1 MERRRKRNDRRMS
14 VSAEAP
20 SNSSPSVPETGAM
33 RAVKWLVWLC
43 FAGFSLFVV
52 GTVAWHVVF
61 DGLTWTGTFGYVFDS
76 MQYLAW
82 TREMGEHVFS
92 ANMFSLDPPVR
103 NYINPGL
110 KISGVLYWL
119 GVPPPWAYGI
129 WVPLGIVSLI
139 YAVTKLTRNM
149 SLSGWAAIAAIAIA
163 LLYKLP
169 AGPFV
174 KSIVPKSNWN
184 ATVYAGY
191 DTWPS
196 FWSWGYSLTAIAVSL
211 LCAGVMVYERERNRG
226 KAISVPLAAIALVT
240 SWLQPWQGALL
251 LGMVVLGELLALRA
265 LEPDNR
271 FPKRPRLTLVITT
284 CVAGVLP
291 LAYYAVMGAI
301 DDSWRINGLQANRY
315 LQGVS
320 WWTPLLVLFP
330 LLIAAIPEFLRRPQR
345 ISEIMIRLWPPLAI
359 AQMLVIAATGVGN
372 TAQHALKG
380 VSIPLAILA
389 VKGVSPWFGRL
400 TPRLAGAL
408 GVAAILALTI
418 PGAWYQLKDQSH
430 EMTWPGNGGYYIR
443 QSDQEALDF
452 LAASPQKG
460 GVVASSLI
468 GSMVPWQTGRQ
479 TWVGHETW
487 TPRFQSRSYFM
498 EVLLGGGIPYWNPP
512 GNPAAVVGWS
522 GAKWL
527 VDDCFHSRARK
538 LHIAAVRKKNGVIL
552 DELSTQL
559 KSVTAATHRF
569 GCATVYELKPKSGGA
584 TPPEINTYRL
594 DWTKRDG

>member
-1 MERRRKRNDRRMS
+1 MS
-14 VSAEAP
+14 VSAAAP
-20 SNSSPSVPETGAM
+20 PSSTAAAVETGAM
-33 RAVKWLVWLC
+33 RATKWLVWLC
-43 FAGFSLFVV
+43 FAGLSLFVV
-52 GTVAWHVVF
+52 GTVAWHVIF
-61 DGLTWTGTFGYVFDS
+61 DGLTWSGAFGYVFDS

-82 TREMGEHVFS
+82 TREMGDHLFS

-110 KISGVLYWL
+110 KISGLLYWVGFSPAL
-119 GVPPPWAYGI
+119 AYGI
-129 WVPLGIVSLI
+129 WVPLGIVALI
-139 YAVTKLTRNM
+139 FTVTKFIRNLG
-149 SLSGWAAIAAIAIA
+149 LSGWAAIAALAIA

-169 AGPFV
+169 AGDFI
-174 KSIVPKSNWN
+174 KSIVPKQNWN

-191 DTWPS
+191 DTWPT
-196 FWSWGYSLTAIAVSL
+196 FWSWGYSLTAIAISL
-211 LCAGVMVYERERNRG
+211 LCAGVMVYERERSNN
-226 KAISVPLAAIALVT
+226 KAFSLPLATIALVT
-240 SWLQPWQGALL
+240 AWLQPWQGALL
-251 LGMVVLGELLALRA
+251 LGMIVLGELLALRA

-271 FPKRPRLTLVITT
+271 FPQRPRATLVITT
-284 CVAGVLP
+284 CIAGVLP
-291 LAYYAVMGAI
+291 LAYYAVMGVV

-330 LLIAAIPEFLRRPQR
+330 LLLAAIPEVLRRPQR

-359 AQMLVIAATGVGN
+359 AQMLTIAATGVGN

-389 VKGVSPWFGRL
+389 VKGVSPWFKKL

-408 GVAAILALTI
+408 GVGAILLLTV
-418 PGAWYQLKDQSH
+418 PGAWYQLKDQAH
-430 EMTWPGNGGYYIR
+430 EMTWPGNGGYYIAKG
-443 QSDQEALDF
+443 DQRALDF
-452 LAASPQKG
+452 IAAAPGKG

-487 TPRFQSRSYFM
+487 TPRFQSRSQFM
-498 EVLLGGGIPYWNPP
+498 EVLLGGALPYWNPP
-512 GNPAAVVGWS
+512 GDPAAFVNWT
-522 GAKWL
+522 GAAWL
-527 VDDCFHSRARK
+527 IDDCFHSHNRK
-538 LHIAAVRKKNGVIL
+538 LHIAAVKKHDRVNL

-569 GCATVYELKPKSGGA
+569 GCATVYELKPNSGGTA
-584 TPPEINTYRL
+584 PAEVNTFRL
-594 DWTKRDG
+594 DWSKRDD

>member
-1 MERRRKRNDRRMS
+1 MS
-14 VSAEAP
+14 VSAAAP
-20 SNSSPSVPETGAM
+20 PSSTAAAVETGAM
-33 RAVKWLVWLC
+33 RATKWLVWLC
-43 FAGFSLFVV
+43 FAGLSLFVV
-52 GTVAWHVVF
+52 GTVAWHVIF
-61 DGLTWTGTFGYVFDS
+61 DGLTWSGAFGYVFDS

-82 TREMGEHVFS
+82 TREMGDHLFS

-110 KISGVLYWL
+110 KISGLLYWVGFSPAL
-119 GVPPPWAYGI
+119 AYGI
-129 WVPLGIVSLI
+129 WVPLGIVALI
-139 YAVTKLTRNM
+139 FTVTKFIRNLG
-149 SLSGWAAIAAIAIA
+149 LSGWAAIAALAIA

-169 AGPFV
+169 AGDFI
-174 KSIVPKSNWN
+174 KSIVPKQNWN

-191 DTWPS
+191 DTWPT
-196 FWSWGYSLTAIAVSL
+196 FWSWGYSLTAIAISL
-211 LCAGVMVYERERNRG
+211 LCAGVMVYERERSNN
-226 KAISVPLAAIALVT
+226 KAFSLPLATIALVT
-240 SWLQPWQGALL
+240 AWLQPWQGALL
-251 LGMVVLGELLALRA
+251 LGMIVLGELLALRA

-271 FPKRPRLTLVITT
+271 FPQRPRATLVITT
-284 CVAGVLP
+284 CIAGVLP
-291 LAYYAVMGAI
+291 LAYYAVMGVV

-330 LLIAAIPEFLRRPQR
+330 LLLAAIPEVLRRPQR

-359 AQMLVIAATGVGN
+359 AQMLTIAATGVGN

-389 VKGVSPWFGRL
+389 VKGVSPWFKKL

-408 GVAAILALTI
+408 GVGAILLLTV
-418 PGAWYQLKDQSH
+418 PGAWYQLKDQAH
-430 EMTWPGNGGYYIR
+430 EMTWPGNGGYYIAKG
-443 QSDQEALDF
+443 DQRALDF
-452 LAASPQKG
+452 IAAAPGKG

-487 TPRFQSRSYFM
+487 TPRFQSRSQFM
-498 EVLLGGGIPYWNPP
+498 EVLLGGALPYWNPP
-512 GNPAAVVGWS
+512 GDPAAVVNWT
-522 GAKWL
+522 GAAWL
-527 VDDCFHSRARK
+527 IDDCVHSHNRK
-538 LHIAAVRKKNGVIL
+538 LHIAAVKKHDRVNL

-569 GCATVYELKPKSGGA
+569 GCATVYELKPNSGGTA
-584 TPPEINTYRL
+584 PAEVNTFRL
-594 DWTKRDG
+594 DWSKRDD